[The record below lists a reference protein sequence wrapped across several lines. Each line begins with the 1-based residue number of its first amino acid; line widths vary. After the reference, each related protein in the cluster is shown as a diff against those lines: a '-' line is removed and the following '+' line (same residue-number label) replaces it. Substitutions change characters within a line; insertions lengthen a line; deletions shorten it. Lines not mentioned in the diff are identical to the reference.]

1 MTDDEQPV
9 ASSGGPSPWVLN
21 VSVAVLCLIW
31 GSTWLVIKEGLRDL
45 PPLTSA
51 ATRFLAAGVLFIPL
65 TAALRGR
72 EGGVNPGWRLS
83 TIMAVF
89 CFAVPYGTLYWV
101 ETRIPS
107 GLASVL
113 WALFPMALALIGSRV
128 LAEQQL
134 SGRNWFGFILGF
146 AGVAVLFVTDLRTIG
161 AEAVGAG
168 LIYLSSPIVAAYGN
182 AVVKRDAGQVSSL
195 ALNRNGLLGGS
206 VLLWLTAWITEAD
219 APIQWTN
226 AAIASVVYL
235 TLIGTVLAF
244 GLYFW
249 LLRYAKAH
257 KLALI
262 AYVVPA
268 LALLLG
274 WGLGDESLGSSTV
287 AGTAL
292 ILLGVRWVVR

>member
-1 MTDDEQPV
+1 MADVDQPG
-9 ASSGGPSPWVLN
+9 ARSGAPSPWVLN
-21 VSVAVLCLIW
+21 LSVAVLCLIW

-51 ATRFLAAGVLFIPL
+51 ATRFLSAGLLFIPL

-72 EGGVNPGWRLS
+72 EGGADPGWRLS
-83 TIMAVF
+83 AIMAVF

-113 WALFPMALALIGSRV
+113 WALYPIALAMIGSRV
-128 LAEQQL
+128 LTDQQL
-134 SGRNWFGFILGF
+134 SRRNWFGFLLGF
-146 AGVAVLFVTDLRTIG
+146 AGVALLFLTDLRTIG

-168 LIYLSSPIVAAYGN
+168 LVYLSSPIVAAYGN
-182 AVVKRDAGQVSSL
+182 AVVKRDAGKVSSL
-195 ALNRNGLLGGS
+195 ALNRNGLLAGS
-206 VLLWLTAWITEAD
+206 ALLWGAAGLFEAD
-219 APIQWTN
+219 APARWTG
-226 AAIASVVYL
+226 AAISSVVYL
-235 TLIGTVLAF
+235 TLVGTVLAF

-274 WGLGDESLGSSTV
+274 WALGGESLGSSTLV
-287 AGTAL
+287 GTGL
-292 ILLGVRWVVR
+292 ILIGVRWVVR